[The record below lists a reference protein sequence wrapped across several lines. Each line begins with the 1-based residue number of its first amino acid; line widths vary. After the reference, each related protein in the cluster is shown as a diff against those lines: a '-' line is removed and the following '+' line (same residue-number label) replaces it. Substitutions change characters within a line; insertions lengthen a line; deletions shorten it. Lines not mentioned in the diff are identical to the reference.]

1 MKQSKLDKL
10 ISDIE
15 KYQFIKSM
23 IGCGISMIS
32 KGYAEGLNKPT
43 LYIIYL
49 DASNLYEYSMM
60 ELSPLEIFE
69 LVNPKKY
76 CCDDGPIVCFLKV
89 DLSYPD
95 EHNLHKD
102 YPLATTKNK
111 SNKKNAV

>member
-15 KYQFIKSM
+15 KYQFIKSI

-49 DASNLYEYSMM
+49 DASNL
-60 ELSPLEIFE
+60 
-69 LVNPKKY
+69 
-76 CCDDGPIVCFLKV
+76 
-89 DLSYPD
+89 
-95 EHNLHKD
+95 
-102 YPLATTKNK
+102 
-111 SNKKNAV
+111 